1 MMMCSL
7 FPISLLFLYLFAV
20 FCVMPMQLSF
30 FNYRSLH
37 REIPLTNS
45 CAVISHLFSA
55 KYFFVF
61 AFVAFV
67 ALIGTGLLIL
77 TCDQCYNIA
86 ANLVSG
92 VFCSFVAHN

>member
-1 MMMCSL
+1 MHL
-7 FPISLLFLYLFAV
+7 TTLLFYH
-20 FCVMPMQLSF
+20 
-30 FNYRSLH
+30 RSLH
-37 REIPLTNS
+37 REVPLTNS

-77 TCDQCYNIA
+77 TCDQLYNVA
-86 ANLVSG
+86 ANLVSLFMFVKSIVAGHLWG
-92 VFCSFVAHN
+92 VCFYLHD